1 MELGLGSSAHSL
13 VLKLTIS
20 YTELLLKMLV
30 SYPLRIQLFWQ
41 LLTLEIHYLSCATDR
56 SDQLF

>member
-1 MELGLGSSAHSL
+1 MELGLGSSVHSL

-30 SYPLRIQLFWQ
+30 SYPLRIQLVWQ
-41 LLTLEIHYLSCATDR
+41 LLIRDAPSVQR
-56 SDQLF
+56 IRQI